1 MSQRAVQPIYINTGY
16 QACIHKDILLKMCAF
31 VFVSVFVFAFVI
43 VMAWGLGIVCVISF
57 LKIYG
62 LIG

>member
-1 MSQRAVQPIYINTGY
+1 
-16 QACIHKDILLKMCAF
+16 MCAF